1 MSGCHAA
8 RDTVPCYLL
17 SRVTLSHCVT
27 LRAPVL
33 SLMRILGAVNNEMIH
48 QGDSIPVSRVHVI
61 ERCNAGHISIGI
73 ILPLRSLVPRVND
86 NSIKT
91 WSKLIYKQSR
101 RYRDKNSEG
110 ELDNSGG
117 R

>member
-17 SRVTLSHCVT
+17 SRVTLRHTPGTCPQSHEN
-27 LRAPVL
+27 
-33 SLMRILGAVNNEMIH
+33 IGAVNNEMIH

-73 ILPLRSLVPRVND
+73 VLPLRSLVPRVND

-110 ELDNSGG
+110 ELDKSRG